1 MQGGDN
7 TGTRNAGLP
16 NLNGYFYA
24 DNTIASHVSG
34 VFRFENK
41 GYRNLSYGDG
51 YSAGLCYFD
60 AARNNPIFGDSD
72 TVQPPALSLMPQI
85 KFQGGDSTGVVAAG
99 LPNITGDVTAD
110 RVAYNNSNGALT
122 FGNYGVIND
131 ADYSKNGNRTIYF
144 NASASNPIYGNS
156 KTVQP
161 PALQLIPQTKY

>member
-1 MQGGDN
+1 
-7 TGTRNAGLP
+7 
-16 NLNGYFYA
+16 
-24 DNTIASHVSG
+24 
-34 VFRFENK
+34 
-41 GYRNLSYGDG
+41 
-51 YSAGLCYFD
+51 
-60 AARNNPIFGDSD
+60 
-72 TVQPPALSLMPQI
+72 MPQI